1 MNPDEMRI
9 IAGNSHPVLAKS
21 IADYLKVPLTDSKID
36 RFENGEVHVQIM
48 ENVRRRTAVVIQ
60 TGYGWDQPKCSIN
73 DHIMELLITVD
84 ALRRSSVD
92 EIWAVI
98 PNYPYARQDKKDV
111 SRAPISGGLL
121 ARLLEEAGV
130 TRVIT
135 LELHASQISGFFRI
149 PVDNLYAV
157 KSISDYINQTL
168 LQNLGPDDRK
178 NIVIVSPD
186 AGGIKRMDN
195 LAARLSLST
204 VIMHKSRNHQEKS
217 MVTNTVL
224 VGAENCVRGKKCLI
238 VDDMCDTAGTIIKAA
253 ETLMEHG
260 AASVSIVVI
269 HGILSGPAIQRI
281 NSANFITDVYV
292 TNSIPQ
298 EEHVKLCPKLR
309 VIDISQVLAEAI
321 KRLYTGESISGMFV

>member
-1 MNPDEMRI
+1 MNSDDMRI
-9 IAGNSHPVLAKS
+9 IAGNSHPVLSKK

-36 RFENGEVHVQIM
+36 RFGNGEVRVQIM

-60 TGYGWDQPKCSIN
+60 TGYGWDKSGCSIN

-111 SRAPISGGLL
+111 SRTPISGGLL

-157 KSISDYINQTL
+157 KSIADFIQKTL
-168 LQNLGPDDRK
+168 LNGSDNNNFIL
-178 NIVIVSPD
+178 VSPD

-195 LAARLSLST
+195 LAARLKLNT
-204 VIMHKSRNHQEKS
+204 VIMHKTRNHQEKS
-217 MVTNTVL
+217 LVTSTVL
-224 VGAENCVRGKKCLI
+224 IGDKDCVRGKKCLI
-238 VDDMCDTAGTIIKAA
+238 VDDMCDTAGTIISAA

-260 AASVSIVVI
+260 AHSVSIVVI
-269 HGILSGPAIQRI
+269 HGILSGPAIDRI
-281 NSANFITDVYV
+281 NNAKFISDVYV

-298 EEHVKLCPKLR
+298 ETHETLCPKLR
-309 VIDISQVLAEAI
+309 VIDISPILAEAI
-321 KRLYTGESISGMFV
+321 KRLYTGESISGMFT